1 MTTATS
7 KASLGGER
15 TILSAEIADWNAW
28 TVPLST
34 HPACAVRCFS
44 AFAFDDVR
52 FFERNLYRHPG
63 PSSDEADGERA
74 AGCGP
79 VPLAEMRRSGR
90 AGLGAALAAV
100 LLLTALAT
108 PAAAPEETSARRASA
123 PTTDVEPGARST
135 SEGAASADASDS
147 PSPDASPTTR
157 RGLLQSAGRP
167 VATPPSIRLARE
179 DADVTRGIVFSL
191 EGALDAASVADPTGA
206 LAATRLVAVLTAP
219 LLCGEP
225 ATAANPIV
233 TCGSLF
239 QVTPDGEKGEEIPL
253 AACASSSAGAD
264 SACAVRDAKKRVWF
278 APEPGGRD
286 PSGPSGAAYA
296 TVSFVVVD
304 NAHDAGWPYYASD
317 ADRRSAT
324 AVAAVRVNAK
334 PVVPS
339 APRKVFVDSDFDGV
353 LPLEL
358 LASDPD
364 GDAVSIEITGAL
376 PGKEPVLGT
385 RLFAQHGGKHSNE
398 GETNANQSEWRAV
411 AADGVSP
418 GAGLLSGSTLH
429 ALTPGSTRVWFA
441 PRGVGAS
448 DACCPARACGGMQV
462 EATCEPCYDDG
473 DATIDAGAVKPEND
487 CLCCAARHFYG
498 RLTYVARDALGSR
511 SNVEGVV
518 DVYVRPGS
526 RAPETPPDDDAR
538 EKNAHWAPPRVFA
551 TEGRAAYFRL
561 AARNFGEESCVE
573 VKTNVTAPYVSCA
586 PEPLGAVLLDAP
598 AEGSTEEAEKGSLR
612 AVVFPEDLAELD
624 DAFGDG
630 GFARRVVER
639 FDKDR
644 VVFANGASNE
654 TDAFSSVAF
663 SESFAGYEPE
673 VDDARVHAIV
683 SEALRLGVAVLADLE
698 PYDVAAMGAL
708 PSSWTSSLGNPV
720 MNARVVP
727 HEARLLL
734 AYTPPAVAAGFPLA
748 AFAYG
753 VSDGAGLL
761 SATTTLVRF
770 FVRHALDLDASRFT
784 RFPHWAFRPISPADW
799 VGVRAE
805 DTVNWWVS
813 GFETIPDARLRST
826 NFLVPKKMGE
836 MGAFVYPFGRNDIG
850 QLGMGSA
857 RPRRFPTL
865 ADDVRHRGL
874 DLDRLAVGSSS
885 TIGISNS
892 DGKAY
897 AWGDGAGGR
906 LGTGDAFPRTSP
918 TAVGALG
925 DAVVARV
932 AAGGGHAA
940 AVTEDGH
947 LWCWGT
953 NDGGQLGRPR
963 RTGRL
968 RGPAA
973 VSVDPVAAA
982 AAEPRAPRRVTA
994 GGLDRVLV
1002 RDVAVGDAHTVAL
1015 DASGTLWTFGSN
1027 SGGQLGRLECLIQ
1040 NPADGAAGC
1049 ETWGAPAYGVLET
1062 PGAVGL
1068 VLRHRKDRPGA
1079 ETAGTRLRDADL
1091 AIGVKF
1097 RFIAA
1102 NARYTVAVSDGPPPG
1117 SREEAALAAHDGAS
1131 SGVKVGG
1138 VPDAE
1143 RPRDPA
1149 FPRNATALGQA
1160 AFDAVA
1166 HAIGGR
1172 VYTFGWGDVGQ
1183 LGHGLGFH
1191 PDAPDAYRASVPTPV
1206 AALEGVDVVQ
1216 VSAGPTHVAAVD
1228 RAGRVYTWGAGSY
1241 GQLGHGD
1248 RRPAFAPRLVRAL
1261 LGVNITSVAAGTRHT
1276 VAVDDAGEVYAW
1288 GSNEHGELGLDP
1300 PPPLDPNKG
1309 PPYLTLRGWTQDE
1322 IEDDSTAAGRK
1333 RRRRR
1338 ALLRIDTEDDPAGE
1352 HDLIFER
1359 LRATPDGTG
1368 DVAHSHATFRAL
1380 IAGVEPTTPPPWSDA
1395 YRFAEVAASDFD
1407 LDSIRNRA
1415 YGWGWTVGQVTAS
1428 AGRVESVALPQLV
1441 HRLAQVSEAAA
1452 GDGFTVAVRRAC
1464 RPGTRLDRTTGAC
1477 VTCPAGTFADAASS
1491 ETCVV
1496 CPRGRVAKFPGASVC
1511 EACAP
1516 GTVAAEEGA
1525 SVCAACPPGTFLG
1538 FGGGSSLEQCA
1549 PCAPGTFASQNAT
1562 VVCTPCPP
1570 GSFQNAF
1577 GATECSSCPSSTF
1590 SPKKKAVSSEACL
1603 RCPAGSFSNAEG
1615 VAACAPCAPGFVAPE
1630 PGMTACVPC
1639 AVGTYAEG
1647 ENGQKCAPCPA
1658 GTFGVATNASSAEI
1672 GCRPCGAGNFSSAL
1686 GAAACAPC
1694 PLGFFSTAEGSVEC
1708 EPCPPG
1714 FFGKFE
1720 GMTSRDEACFGCV
1733 PGRANP
1739 TSGAAATVT
1748 VVEDEDAASS
1758 GGESSGGG
1766 DASANANATSS
1777 ETPSD
1782 DDVEYSYVGCVACA
1796 PGTYAELANAT
1807 ECTPC
1812 PPGTYLGSEGATSAE
1827 SCKKCAVGTFSPVSG
1842 LDACL
1847 PCPPGTFAESTGA
1860 TKCEGCPAGLFN
1872 DVFGSFNATGC
1883 EACPPGSFSDVA
1895 GTGNCTACFPG
1906 TYSQAYASP
1915 ACDLCPAGTF
1925 LNRRNA
1931 TDPSQCEPC
1940 PTGTFAENEG
1950 TGECSP
1956 CPPGSFNDVTG
1967 MGNCTACP
1975 PGTANP
1981 LFGGNE
1987 TSACVPCAIGTVAP
2001 DAGTAVCSPCAE
2013 GTYVEEEGQTECVPC
2028 PAGSYLPFTGS
2039 SWVENCLPCP
2049 TSPLGTFAAAPGA
2062 AVCAPC
2068 PVGTYSDEVGAE
2080 RCSPTPKGTYLPD
2093 VGANSSDASRPC
2105 PKGTFAPT
2113 EGMEECLDCLTG
2125 SYAENEGSVGCTPCD
2140 AGYFLPIIRADD
2152 PKQCRPC
2159 GLGTRS
2165 PPGAGSCIPCPP
2177 GYYGDQEAMAE
2188 CTACPA
2194 GTVNAVAGAS
2204 SFDACVECGK
2214 GFHNAF
2220 DGRALC
2226 LPCPPGTY
2234 GNQTGM
2240 PECWKCAPGS
2250 FISEEGALFPEDCE
2264 PCAKGRFA
2272 ESAGSGVCDLC
2283 PVGTYN
2289 ENLGMSRCELCPAR
2303 TYGLEEG
2310 ADSLLRCDACP
2321 RWHFNS
2327 APGSSKIQSC
2337 VYTFSGARGTSAP
2350 LFWMFA
2356 VAALVALA
2364 R

>member
-1 MTTATS
+1 
-7 KASLGGER
+7 
-15 TILSAEIADWNAW
+15 
-28 TVPLST
+28 
-34 HPACAVRCFS
+34 
-44 AFAFDDVR
+44 
-52 FFERNLYRHPG
+52 
-63 PSSDEADGERA
+63 
-74 AGCGP
+74 
-79 VPLAEMRRSGR
+79 MRRSGR

-135 SEGAASADASDS
+135 SEGAALADATDS
-147 PSPDASPTTR
+147 PANVASKTAR

-191 EGALDAASVADPTGA
+191 EGALASSVADPTGA
-206 LAATRLVAVLTAP
+206 LAKTRLVPVLTAP

-225 ATAANPIV
+225 ATPANPFV

-253 AACASSSAGAD
+253 ASCASSSAGAD

-296 TVSFVVVD
+296 TVSFVVID
-304 NAHDAGWPYYASD
+304 NALTLSGSPYYAS
-317 ADRRSAT
+317 AEDRRSET

-339 APRKVFVDSDFDGV
+339 APRRVFVDSDFDGV

-358 LASDPD
+358 LASDTD
-364 GDAVSIEITGAL
+364 GDQVSIEITSAL
-376 PGKEPVLGT
+376 PGKAPVLGT
-385 RLFAQHGGKHSNE
+385 RLFARRDSNQG
-398 GETNANQSEWRAV
+398 GETNEASEWRLV

-418 GAGLLSGSTLH
+418 GANLLSGSTLH
-429 ALTPGSTRVWFA
+429 ALTPGSNRVWFA

-448 DACCPARACGGMQV
+448 DACCPARTCGGMRV

-473 DATIDAGAVKPEND
+473 AATMDVDANKPEND

-511 SNVEGVV
+511 SKNEGVV

-526 RAPETPPDDDAR
+526 RAPETPPDDATLRD
-538 EKNAHWAPPRVFA
+538 KHWAPPRVFA

-561 AARNFGEESCVE
+561 AARNFGEESCVTS
-573 VKTNVTAPYVSCA
+573 VTNNNGNGTVPYVSCS

-598 AEGSTEEAEKGSLR
+598 KEGSAEETEKGSLR
-612 AVVFPEDLAELD
+612 AVVFPEDLNELD

-630 GFARRVVER
+630 GFARSVVER

-644 VVFANGASNE
+644 VVLTNSDESND
-654 TDAFSSVAF
+654 TNDTNDTNVYT
-663 SESFAGYEPE
+663 FAGYEPE
-673 VDDARVHAIV
+673 VDDARVHAVV
-683 SEALRLGVAVLADLE
+683 SEALRLGVAVIENLA
-698 PYDVAAMGAL
+698 PYDASATGAL
-708 PSSWTSSLGNPV
+708 PSTWTSSFGASYDPSV
-720 MNARVVP
+720 NARVVP
-727 HEARLLL
+727 HKARLLL
-734 AYTPPAVAAGFPLA
+734 AYTPPAVAAGFPLTT
-748 AFAYG
+748 FAYG
-753 VSDGAGLL
+753 VSDGAGLR
-761 SATTTLVRF
+761 SATTTVARF

-805 DTVNWWVS
+805 DTVNWWS
-813 GFETIPDARLRST
+813 TGFQSNRSSVHVHDDARLLST
-826 NFLVPKKMGE
+826 NFLVPKKMNE
-836 MGAFVYPFGRNDIG
+836 MGAFAYPFGRNDIG

-874 DLDRLAVGSSS
+874 DLDRLAVGSRS

-940 AVTEDGH
+940 AVTEAGH

-1015 DASGTLWTFGSN
+1015 DQSGTLWTFGSN

-1068 VLRHRKDRPGA
+1068 VMKNRKDRPGA
-1079 ETAGTRLRDADL
+1079 EFAGTRLRDSDL

-1097 RFIAA
+1097 RFVAA

-1117 SREEAALAAHDGAS
+1117 SREEAALAAHDVSLQKTS
-1131 SGVKVGG
+1131 SGGGDG

-1143 RPRDPA
+1143 RPFDPA
-1149 FPRNATALGQA
+1149 FPRNATALGQSS
-1160 AFDAVA
+1160 FDAVA

-1172 VYTFGWGDVGQ
+1172 VYTFGWGDTGQ

-1248 RRPAFAPRLVRAL
+1248 RRPAFKPRLVKAL
-1261 LGVNITSVAAGTRHT
+1261 LGVNITSVTAGTRHT
-1276 VAVDDAGEVYAW
+1276 VAVDDAGEAYAW

-1309 PPYLTLRGWTQDE
+1309 PPYLTLRGWTQDDE
-1322 IEDDSTAAGRK
+1322 SDEDLDDSTESAGRK
-1333 RRRRR
+1333 RTKRRR
-1338 ALLRIDTEDDPAGE
+1338 ALLRIDTEDDPLGE

-1359 LRATPDGTG
+1359 LRFTPDGTG

-1395 YRFAEVAASDFD
+1395 YRFAEAAASDFD

-1428 AGRVESVALPQLV
+1428 AGRVESIALPQLV

-1477 VTCPAGTFADAASS
+1477 VTCPAGTFSDEASS

-1496 CPRGRVAKFPGASVC
+1496 CPRGRVAKQPGASVC

-1516 GTVAAEEGA
+1516 GTVAATEGA
-1525 SVCAACPPGTFLG
+1525 SACVPCPPGTFLG

-1562 VVCTPCPP
+1562 VVCEECPP
-1570 GSFQNAF
+1570 GTFQSAF
-1577 GATECSSCPSSTF
+1577 GATECASCPSSTF
-1590 SPKKKAVSSEACL
+1590 SPHKKAVSIEACL
-1603 RCPAGSFSNAEG
+1603 RCPAGSFSNTEG
-1615 VAACAPCAPGFVAPE
+1615 VAACVSCAPGFIAPE

-1639 AVGTYAEG
+1639 AIGSYAEG
-1647 ENGQKCAPCPA
+1647 VNGQKCEPCPA
-1658 GTFGVATNASSAEI
+1658 GTFGVLANASSAEI

-1686 GAAACAPC
+1686 GAVKCAPC
-1694 PLGFFSTAEGSVEC
+1694 PLGFFSTLEGSVEC

-1720 GMTSRDEACFGCV
+1720 GMSSQNEACFGCV

-1748 VVEDEDAASS
+1748 VVVSDEDAALTGEDSS
-1758 GGESSGGG
+1758 GDGESS
-1766 DASANANATSS
+1766 ASANANATDGDGSS
-1777 ETPSD
+1777 SGDND

-1796 PGTYAELANAT
+1796 PGTYAENANAT

-1812 PPGTYLGSEGATSAE
+1812 PPGSYLGSEGATSLE
-1827 SCKKCAVGTFSPVSG
+1827 SCKPCAVGTFSPVPG
-1842 LDACL
+1842 LDQCL
-1847 PCPPGTFAESTGA
+1847 PCPPGTFAENEGA

-1906 TYSQAYASP
+1906 TYSNAYASP
-1915 ACDLCPAGTF
+1915 KCELCPIGTF
-1925 LNRRNA
+1925 LNERNA
-1931 TDPSQCEPC
+1931 TDVSQCEPC

-1950 TGECSP
+1950 TGLCSP

-1967 MGNCTACP
+1967 MGNCTNCP
-1975 PGTANP
+1975 PGTANQM
-1981 LFGGNE
+1981 FGGNA
-1987 TSACVPCAIGTVAP
+1987 TDACVPCAIGTVAP
-2001 DAGTAVCSPCAE
+2001 DAGTAVCAPCAE
-2013 GTYVEEEGQTECVPC
+2013 GYYVEEEGQTECVPC

-2049 TSPLGTFAAAPGA
+2049 TSPLGTFAATPGA

-2105 PKGTFAPT
+2105 PKGTFAPI

-2140 AGYFLPIIRADD
+2140 AGYFLPVIRADD

-2159 GLGTRS
+2159 GVGTRS

-2250 FISEEGALFPEDCE
+2250 FISEEGALFPTDCE

-2327 APGSSKIQSC
+2327 TPGSSTIQSC

-2350 LFWMFA
+2350 IFWMFA

>member
-1 MTTATS
+1 
-7 KASLGGER
+7 
-15 TILSAEIADWNAW
+15 
-28 TVPLST
+28 
-34 HPACAVRCFS
+34 
-44 AFAFDDVR
+44 
-52 FFERNLYRHPG
+52 
-63 PSSDEADGERA
+63 
-74 AGCGP
+74 
-79 VPLAEMRRSGR
+79 MRRSGR

-135 SEGAASADASDS
+135 SEGAALADATDS
-147 PSPDASPTTR
+147 PANVASKTAR

-191 EGALDAASVADPTGA
+191 EGALDASVADPTGA
-206 LAATRLVAVLTAP
+206 LAKTRLVPVLTAP

-225 ATAANPIV
+225 ATPANPFV

-253 AACASSSAGAD
+253 ASCASPSAGAD

-296 TVSFVVVD
+296 TVSFVVID
-304 NAHDAGWPYYASD
+304 NAFTLSGSPYYAS
-317 ADRRSAT
+317 AEDRRSET

-358 LASDPD
+358 LASDQD
-364 GDAVSIEITGAL
+364 GDQVFIEITSAL
-376 PGKEPVLGT
+376 PGKAPVLGT
-385 RLFAQHGGKHSNE
+385 RLFANGRDSNQG
-398 GETNANQSEWRAV
+398 GETNEASEWRLV

-418 GAGLLSGSTLH
+418 GANLLSGSTSH
-429 ALTPGSTRVWFA
+429 ALTPGSNRVWFA

-448 DACCPARACGGMQV
+448 DACCPARTCGGMRV

-473 DATIDAGAVKPEND
+473 AATTDVDANKPEND

-511 SNVEGVV
+511 SKNEGVV

-526 RAPETPPDDDAR
+526 RAPETPPDDATLRD
-538 EKNAHWAPPRVFA
+538 KHWAPPRVFA

-561 AARNFGEESCVE
+561 AARNFGEESCVTS
-573 VKTNVTAPYVSCA
+573 VTNDNGNGTVPYVSCS

-598 AEGSTEEAEKGSLR
+598 AEGSAAEAEKGSLR
-612 AVVFPEDLAELD
+612 AVVFPEDLTELD

-630 GFARRVVER
+630 GFARSVVER

-644 VVFANGASNE
+644 VVLTNSDESNE
-654 TDAFSSVAF
+654 SN
-663 SESFAGYEPE
+663 ESNVRFFAGYEPE

-683 SEALRLGVAVLADLE
+683 SEALRLGVAVIENLA
-698 PYDVAAMGAL
+698 PYDASEFGAL
-708 PSSWTSSLGNPV
+708 PSTWTSSFGASYDPSA
-720 MNARVVP
+720 NARVVP

-734 AYTPPAVAAGFPLA
+734 EYTPPSVAAGFPLTT
-748 AFAYG
+748 FAYG
-753 VSDGAGLL
+753 VSDGAGLR
-761 SATTTLVRF
+761 SATTTVVSF

-799 VGVRAE
+799 VGTRAE
-805 DTVNWWVS
+805 DTVNWWVN
-813 GFETIPDARLRST
+813 GVPDARLLST
-826 NFLVPKKMGE
+826 NFLVPKKMNE
-836 MGAFVYPFGRNDIG
+836 MGAFAYPFGRNDIG

-874 DLDRLAVGSSS
+874 DLDRLAVGQRS

-940 AVTEDGH
+940 AVTEAGH

-1015 DASGTLWTFGSN
+1015 DQSGTLWTFGSN

-1068 VLRHRKDRPGA
+1068 VLKNRKDRPGA
-1079 ETAGTRLRDADL
+1079 EFAGTRLRDSDL

-1097 RFIAA
+1097 RFVAA

-1117 SREEAALAAHDGAS
+1117 SREEAALAAHDVSLQKTSAKN
-1131 SGVKVGG
+1131 VDG

-1143 RPRDPA
+1143 RPLDPA
-1149 FPRNATALGQA
+1149 FPRNATALGQSS
-1160 AFDAVA
+1160 FDAVA

-1172 VYTFGWGDVGQ
+1172 VYTFGWGDTGQ

-1248 RRPAFAPRLVRAL
+1248 RRPAFKPRLVKAL
-1261 LGVNITSVAAGTRHT
+1261 LGVNITSVTAGTRHT
-1276 VAVDDAGEVYAW
+1276 VAVDDAGEAYAW

-1309 PPYLTLRGWTQDE
+1309 PPYLTLRGWTQDDE
-1322 IEDDSTAAGRK
+1322 NDENLDDSTESAERK
-1333 RRRRR
+1333 RTKRRR
-1338 ALLRIDTEDDPAGE
+1338 ALLRIDTEDDPLGE

-1359 LRATPDGTG
+1359 LRFTPDGTG

-1395 YRFAEVAASDFD
+1395 YRFAEAAASSFD

-1428 AGRVESVALPQLV
+1428 AGRVESIALPQLV

-1477 VTCPAGTFADAASS
+1477 VTCPAGTFADEASS

-1496 CPRGRVAKFPGASVC
+1496 CPRGRVAKQPGASVC

-1516 GTVAAEEGA
+1516 GTVAATEGA
-1525 SVCAACPPGTFLG
+1525 SACVPCPPGTFLG

-1562 VVCTPCPP
+1562 VVCEECPP
-1570 GSFQNAF
+1570 GTFQSAF
-1577 GATECSSCPSSTF
+1577 GATECASCPSSTF
-1590 SPKKKAVSSEACL
+1590 SPNKKAVSKEACL
-1603 RCPAGSFSNAEG
+1603 RCPAGSFSNTEG
-1615 VAACAPCAPGFVAPE
+1615 VAACVSCAPGFIAPE

-1639 AVGTYAEG
+1639 ALGSYAEG
-1647 ENGQKCAPCPA
+1647 VNGQKCEPCPA
-1658 GTFGVATNASSAEI
+1658 GTFGVSTNASSAEI

-1686 GAAACAPC
+1686 GAVKCAPC
-1694 PLGFFSTAEGSVEC
+1694 PLGFFSTSEGSVEC

-1720 GMTSRDEACFGCV
+1720 GMSSRNEACFGCV

-1748 VVEDEDAASS
+1748 VVTSDEDASLTGEDSS
-1758 GGESSGGG
+1758 GDGESS
-1766 DASANANATSS
+1766 ASANANATDGDGSS
-1777 ETPSD
+1777 SGDND

-1796 PGTYAELANAT
+1796 PGTYAENANAT

-1812 PPGTYLGSEGATSAE
+1812 PPGSYLGSEGATSLEA
-1827 SCKKCAVGTFSPVSG
+1827 CKPCAVGTFSPVPG

-1847 PCPPGTFAESTGA
+1847 PCPPGTFAENEGA

-1906 TYSQAYASP
+1906 TYSNAYASP
-1915 ACDLCPAGTF
+1915 KCELCPIGTF
-1925 LNRRNA
+1925 LNERNA
-1931 TDPSQCEPC
+1931 TDSSQCEPC

-1950 TGECSP
+1950 TGLCSP

-1967 MGNCTACP
+1967 MGNCTNCP
-1975 PGTANP
+1975 PGTANQM
-1981 LFGGNE
+1981 FGGNA
-1987 TSACVPCAIGTVAP
+1987 TDACVPCAIGTVAP
-2001 DAGTAVCSPCAE
+2001 DAGTAVCAPCAE
-2013 GTYVEEEGQTECVPC
+2013 GYYVEEEGQTECVPC

-2049 TSPLGTFAAAPGA
+2049 TSPLGTFAATPGA

-2093 VGANSSDASRPC
+2093 VGANSSDASRLC
-2105 PKGTFAPT
+2105 PKGTFAPI

-2140 AGYFLPIIRADD
+2140 AGYFLPVIRADD

-2159 GLGTRS
+2159 GVGTRS

-2250 FISEEGALFPEDCE
+2250 FISEEGALFPTDCE

-2327 APGSSKIQSC
+2327 TPGSSKIQSC

-2350 LFWMFA
+2350 IFWMFA

-2364 R
+2364 L